1 MRKLKLKYGLED
13 WRGKIGEEVNNNSIA
28 EIAQAFS
35 NYLFERNE
43 SAQRIKVI
51 VGYDTRKTSKEFA
64 LLFARILSG
73 NSIVSLLSEKSGI
86 SPAVS
91 NYVKSEKLN
100 AGVIITG
107 GHKAVEYNG
116 IKFKDF
122 YGGPFSCADSISI
135 ENYLGESL
143 VQADD
148 EFIHQVDIR
157 SRYYETIEPLI
168 DFEAIRHS
176 GIKIIIDSMSASGQ
190 QILENLF
197 FKHDIDSKTIFKI
210 AEHDFSQRIPLVVEE
225 NLLPLKNELAKTN
238 KYSFGIATDGD
249 GERLGIITEMGE
261 WVSQQELSILL
272 ADYILNDRGLSG
284 DIVKTA
290 TVSDKIKIITESLNR
305 KIVETNLSFRNI
317 TELLLRDNI
326 AFGCEETGTFSFKN
340 HIPDSDGV
348 FFALIF
354 TEMLARSGYKKLSD
368 FIREKRKIYGEI
380 FFKREKLII
389 GASHRDLFARLAD
402 SPISTLGEFKVREVK
417 LFNGRKENKT
427 AIKFILEGDFRWV
440 VIRISESNPTIKI
453 FAEGN
458 SNDDVNRLISLTKSI
473 VNQSN

>member
-43 SAQRIKVI
+43 SGERIKVA

-91 NYVKSEKLN
+91 NYVRSNKLN

-107 GHKAVEYNG
+107 GHKSVDYNG

-157 SRYYETIEPLI
+157 SRYYESIEPLI

-176 GIKIIIDSMSASGQ
+176 GIKILIDSMSAAGQ

-210 AEHDFSQRIPLVVEE
+210 AEHDFSQRIPLVIEE

-249 GERLGIITEMGE
+249 GERLGIMTESGE

-272 ADYILNDRGLSG
+272 ADYILNDRGISG

-290 TVSDKIKIITESLNR
+290 TLSDKIKIITEPLNR
-305 KIVETNLSFRNI
+305 KITETNLGFRYV
-317 TELLLRDNI
+317 TELLIKNDI
-326 AFGCEETGTFSFKN
+326 AFGCEENGTFSFKN

-348 FFALIF
+348 FFALLV
-354 TEMLARSGYKKLSD
+354 TEMLARSGCKKLSD
-368 FIREKRKIYGEI
+368 LINLKRKIYGEI

-389 GASHRDLFARLAD
+389 EESQRSLFTQISN
-402 SPISTLGEFKVREVK
+402 SPLSALGEFKVRGVK

-427 AIKFILEGDFRWV
+427 AIKFILEGDFKWV

-458 SNDDVNRLISLTKSI
+458 SIDEVDRLIALTKNIFS
-473 VNQSN
+473 